1 MRMPLIVPAAF
12 TFLLAAQ
19 PTPQNL
25 VQVFN
30 SELKGINQ
38 LMAELKFDEA
48 VAKSQSLIPASAP
61 VFDAK
66 DGATIAASL
75 DNGRGF
81 LALLKLQANTV
92 SAIGQWEK
100 AAEINQKRV
109 DFAKS
114 LQADMDKTMTTLEGP
129 WVKAMAEGKAYI
141 AENGTKLVELEKSI
155 AKLQQDIKD
164 HNEKKGVLDK
174 KQREEIQKVRIP
186 VAQRDEQEIAEIK
199 AKTASYQESLKRYPA
214 FQGVVAEKRK
224 EAAAMVK
231 ESEEA
236 LEKAK
241 AFIAS
246 QADEITKFN
255 TAQLEKNKKNKKF
268 KIDGNKNWVEAVM
281 NDKTNITKLDS
292 PRTQALLLNRIL
304 VLDPTSK
311 LALSTLENLK
321 AGREPFF
328 VEKKGKKAA
337 KK

>member
-30 SELKGINQ
+30 AELKGINQ
-38 LMAELKFDEA
+38 LMAELKFEEA
-48 VAKSQSLIPASAP
+48 VAKSQSLIPSPAP
-61 VFDAK
+61 VFDGK

-75 DNGRGF
+75 DNGRGM
-81 LALLKLQANTV
+81 LALLKLNANTV
-92 SAIGQWEK
+92 SATGQWEK
-100 AAEINQKRV
+100 AAEVNQKRLA
-109 DFAKS
+109 FAKA
-114 LQADMDKTMTTLEGP
+114 LQADLDKTMTTLEGP
-129 WVKAMAEGKAYI
+129 WIKAVEEGKAYI
-141 AENGTKLVELEKSI
+141 AQNGPKLVELEKSV

-164 HNEKKGVLDK
+164 HNEKKVVLDK
-174 KQREEIQKVRIP
+174 KQLEEIQKVRIP
-186 VAQRDEQEIAEIK
+186 VAQRDDQEIAEIK
-199 AKTASYQESLKRYPA
+199 AKTASYQDAIKRYPA
-214 FQGVVAEKRK
+214 FQGMVAENRK
-224 EAAAMVK
+224 EVAAMVK

-241 AFIAS
+241 ASIAS
-246 QADEITKFN
+246 QADEIAKFN
-255 TAQLEKNKKNKKF
+255 TTQLEKNKKNKKF

-304 VLDPTSK
+304 VLDPTNK
-311 LALSTLENLK
+311 LASSALGNLK

-328 VEKKGKKAA
+328 VEKKGKKGG